1 MEREAGMDEDLGFK
15 IVKDLG
21 VHDEVLARAASLPIA
36 LAGPDR
42 AGSASHQ
49 FYMSRSSSP
58 MT

>member
-1 MEREAGMDEDLGFK
+1 MDEDLGFK